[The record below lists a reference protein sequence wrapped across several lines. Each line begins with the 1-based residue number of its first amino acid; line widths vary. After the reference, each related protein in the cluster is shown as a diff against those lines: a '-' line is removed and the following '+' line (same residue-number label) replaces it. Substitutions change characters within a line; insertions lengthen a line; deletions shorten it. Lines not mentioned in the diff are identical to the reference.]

1 LEDSNMTERGALG
14 AQGSSQTPAPDFGR
28 PGRRPTTEVA
38 ILGAGPYGLAAA
50 AQLRHVG
57 ADVRIFGDP
66 MSFWRTMPEGMLL
79 RSNWTA
85 TCIVDYRGP
94 LSLDAYCQATGN
106 RFGRPIPLDR
116 FIQYGEWV
124 QQRVAPNVDRRTAA
138 RVEFDGAAFRLVLD
152 DGDELRAG
160 RVVVACGIAPFARRP
175 PQLAGLPVQ
184 YATHTSEHR
193 TFSPFAGQQVLVV
206 GGGQSALESAA
217 LLHEAGA
224 SVEVLVRQ
232 EHVNWLHGGKY
243 HRKLGRL
250 APLVYAPTD
259 VGPMGLSRLVAV
271 PDLFRRLP
279 RTVQE
284 PLAYRAIRPAGA
296 AWLVPRLQKVP
307 IRLGREVRAARTV
320 GDKLRVELDGGEA
333 RTVDH
338 LLYGTGY
345 RVDIGR
351 YGFLAPELVA
361 AIRQVNGYP
370 LLGPGLESSV
380 PRLHFLGAPAAWSF
394 GPIMRFVSG
403 SWYASRSLSRVAT
416 GHPVAEPVDADS

>member
-1 LEDSNMTERGALG
+1 MTERGALG
-14 AQGSSQTPAPDFGR
+14 AQGSSQTPARDTRG
-28 PGRRPTTEVA
+28 PGRKPTSEVA

-50 AQLRHVG
+50 AQLRGTGV
-57 ADVRIFGDP
+57 DTRIFGDP

-85 TCIVDYRGP
+85 TCIADYRGP

-106 RFGRPIPLDR
+106 RFGRPVPLDR

-124 QQRVAPNVDRRTAA
+124 QQQVAPDVDRRNVA
-138 RVEFDGAAFRLVLD
+138 RVEPDGAAFRLVLD

-160 RVVVACGIAPFARRP
+160 RVVVACGIGPFARRP
-175 PQLAGLPVQ
+175 PQLAGLPAH

-193 TFSPFAGQQVLVV
+193 TFSPFAGRQVLVV

-224 SVEVLVRQ
+224 AVEVLVRQ
-232 EHVNWLHGGKY
+232 DHLTWLHGGKY

-279 RTVQE
+279 RAVQE

-296 AWLVPRLQKVP
+296 AWLVSRLQEIP
-307 IRLGREVRAARTV
+307 IRLGREVRAARPV
-320 GDKLRVELDGGEA
+320 GDKLHVELDGGET

-338 LLYGTGY
+338 LVYGTGY

-351 YGFLAPELVA
+351 YGFLTPELVA

-370 LLGPGLESSV
+370 VLRPGLESSV

-403 SWYASRSLSRVAT
+403 SWYASRSLRRAVT
-416 GHPVAEPVDADS
+416 GQPVAPLVDASS